1 MILTVLLILA
11 LVAFGLV
18 VAAAVTP
25 KVPLWIGVLFL
36 AIIALLERL
45 PLRVFVLVIA
55 AAALAACDE
64 TDVSAA
70 ITSYGPDLIGTA
82 FAGLAAIV
90 ARFAITHVWLGG
102 MMSRLVVEAKAAVL
116 EVEQTYVD
124 AITEGRAD
132 GTLTSEEAKAARAAA
147 VAALRSNLGRKGLQ
161 RLGRI
166 LGLTDAE
173 IDRLLGTHVEAAVK
187 ALSIAVPA
195 DKLKITVTDTATTVQ
210 PAGAS
215 NR

>member
-45 PLRVFVLVIA
+45 PLRLVA
-55 AAALAACDE
+55 LFFAVAALAACDE

-70 ITSYGPDLIGTA
+70 ITSYGPELIGTA
-82 FAGLAAIV
+82 FAGLAAFV
-90 ARFAITHVWLGG
+90 ARFAVNHVWLGG
-102 MMSRLVVEAKAAVL
+102 MLDRLLIEAKAAVA
-116 EVEQTYVD
+116 ETEQTYVD
-124 AITEGRAD
+124 QITEGRAD
-132 GTLTSEEAKAARAAA
+132 GMLTPDEAKAARAAA
-147 VAALRSNLGRKGLQ
+147 LSTLRSNLGAKGLR
-161 RLGRI
+161 RLGRV

-173 IDRLLGTHVEAAVK
+173 LDRLLGTRVEAAVK
-187 ALSIAVPA
+187 ALSAAAPA
-195 DKLKITVTDTATTVQ
+195 DKIKITVADVAAVQ
-210 PAGAS
+210 PPGAS
-215 NR
+215 SR